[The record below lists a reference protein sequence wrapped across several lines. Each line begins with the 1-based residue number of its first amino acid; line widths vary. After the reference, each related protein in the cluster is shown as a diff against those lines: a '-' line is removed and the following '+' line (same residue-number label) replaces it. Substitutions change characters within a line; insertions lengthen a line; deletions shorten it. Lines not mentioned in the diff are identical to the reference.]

1 MYMFDD
7 METGDVRT
15 AVAVNEAAARF
26 QLGAIWSDVECT
38 TEFESCE
45 IDGLPAIYRQG
56 EADADAPCRAMV
68 EANPILK
75 GNRQVH
81 RTRGAGAAHRGAGE
95 VSQVRGAARGADVP
109 DDRRRQIGARRCR
122 HSHTTP

>member
-1 MYMFDD
+1 MLYTFEDL
-7 METGDVRT
+7 ETGDVRS
-15 AVAVNEAAARF
+15 AIAVNEAAARF

-75 GNRQVH
+75 GKGRFTTPEALAQL
-81 RTRGAGAAHRGAGE
+81 TAAQEKYRKCE
-95 VSQVRGAARGADVP
+95 
-109 DDRRRQIGARRCR
+109 ARREELMR
-122 HSHTTP
+122 LMIAAGK